1 MSPLKKY
8 LLLPSIIRLSSRVPR
23 NRNTAWEGYWGRI
36 QQTGAVGDVLWDAGS
51 DREFGSYLPALQR
64 TLDPALPVVDVG
76 CGHGSFTR
84 LLAGHFPR
92 AVGVDVAPGAV
103 ARARDK
109 TIDLANVEFRAL
121 DCTAPGAGDQL
132 ATEFGDCNVFVRG
145 VFHVLDPA
153 ARTALAA
160 NLRPLVGL
168 RGRVFLVETNFSG
181 NALDY
186 IARLGATPRQIPRP
200 LELAIAGLPKP
211 GHFGPAERRAAFDDG
226 AWTVLEDGAVTIDA
240 VAMRMKGQ
248 PEQIPGYCA
257 ALAPRA

>member
-36 QQTGAVGDVLWDAGS
+36 QKTGADGEVLWDAGTNH
-51 DREFGSYLPALQR
+51 EFETFLPALQR
-64 TLDPALPVVDVG
+64 TLNPTLPVVDVG

-92 AVGVDVAPGAV
+92 AVGVDVAPGAI
-103 ARARDK
+103 ARAQQN
-109 TIDLANVEFRAL
+109 TTDLPSVEFRAL
-121 DCTAPGAGDQL
+121 DCTAAGAGDLL
-132 ATEFGDCNVFVRG
+132 AGELGDCNVFVRG
-145 VFHVLDPA
+145 VFHILDPT

-160 NLRPLVGL
+160 NLLALMGRQ
-168 RGRVFLVETNFSG
+168 GRVFLVETNFRG

-186 IARLGATPRQIPRP
+186 IARLGASPRRIPQP
-200 LELAIAGLPKP
+200 LKLAISGLPKP
-211 GHFGPAERRAAFDDG
+211 GHFGPDERLAAFDDG
-226 AWTVLEDGAVTIDA
+226 DWTVLEDGAVTIDA
-240 VAMRMKGQ
+240 VAMRKQGQ
-248 PEQIPGYCA
+248 PEQIPGYYA

>member
-36 QQTGAVGDVLWDAGS
+36 QKTGADGEVLWDAGT
-51 DREFGSYLPALQR
+51 DHEFASYLPALQR
-64 TLDPALPVVDVG
+64 TLNSALPVVDVG

-103 ARARDK
+103 ARARDS
-109 TIDLANVEFRAL
+109 TTDLPNLEFRTL
-121 DCTAPGAGDQL
+121 DCTAAGAGDLL
-132 ATEFGDCNVFVRG
+132 AAELGDCNVFVRG
-145 VFHVLDPA
+145 VFHILDPA

-160 NLRPLVGL
+160 NLLPLVGQQ
-168 RGRVFLVETNFSG
+168 GRVFLVETNFRG

-186 IARLGATPRQIPRP
+186 IARLGASPRRIPRP
-200 LELAIAGLPKP
+200 LKLAIAGLPKP
-211 GHFGPAERRAAFDDG
+211 GHFGPVERRAAFDDG
-226 AWTVLEDGAVTIDA
+226 DWTVLEDGAVTIDA
-240 VAMRMKGQ
+240 VAMRTKGQ
-248 PEQIPGYCA
+248 PEQIPGYYA